1 MSPAT
6 AGVPPGIY
14 LSLLAVVHWNGVRPL
29 HEVWSSSIDLQKLSD
44 VGDSLGSALMKE
56 LATASY
62 RAGPLRD
69 HPNLV
74 EAVDLA
80 TMNLEARVAIRR
92 TDLALE
98 NHAFIETRRAS
109 FQDVHERRL
118 RVIDKRL
125 QTLIER
131 NRTKMIPLAEG
142 KRRKE
147 VARFEGQVASLDG
160 AAVPSLTTD
169 DLAVCVVEVG

>member
-1 MSPAT
+1 MAT
-6 AGVPPGIY
+6 
-14 LSLLAVVHWNGVRPL
+14 
-29 HEVWSSSIDLQKLSD
+29 
-44 VGDSLGSALMKE
+44 
-56 LATASY
+56 
-62 RAGPLRD
+62 
-69 HPNLV
+69 
-74 EAVDLA
+74 
-80 TMNLEARVAIRR
+80 RR

-109 FQDVHERRL
+109 FMDVHDRRL

-147 VARFEGQVASLDG
+147 MVRLAGQLASLDG
-160 AAVPSLTTD
+160 AAAPALTTD
-169 DLAVCVVEVG
+169 DLAVCVVEVL